1 MPTADTTFQET
12 EQEIVE
18 RWRAQELERAG
29 FPEDVATELAMRTD
43 VDLHARDRPD
53 PAWLHARAGGPDP
66 ALAIP
71 PADPGGQNLPVLG
84 YIPSPHTGVVDLGP
98 VQLHMYGLTLLVAI
112 LACIGLTGRRWVA
125 QGGDWDLV
133 TRVAV
138 WGVAF
143 GVIGARAYHDVTS
156 WNEVPTPKWQ
166 GIFEVWKGGLG
177 VWGGI
182 LLGAV
187 VGAMIVRRA
196 GASVPLFM
204 DAVAPGLLLAQG
216 IGRIGNWWNQ
226 ELYGKPTKLPW
237 GLKID
242 AAHLPADPKYLALLD
257 LPPDVPLRADLGRG
271 RRRRPALDRPPVQAS
286 NPPNLFALYVAWYC
300 FGRFFEELLRIDPA
314 HHIAGL
320 RLNAWVSIVVFVVAV
335 AYFVLHERRPRAPS
349 GAEAPRAAEAGAH
362 DGDPQ
367 GPRPVARSTLP
378 GDARRRARARAGP
391 GRVRRAVRPSALAR
405 PPRGA
410 AAPRDRPRGDRR
422 HVRRAPRRARASSTS
437 TRAASS

>member
-1 MPTADTTFQET
+1 
-12 EQEIVE
+12 
-18 RWRAQELERAG
+18 
-29 FPEDVATELAMRTD
+29 
-43 VDLHARDRPD
+43 
-53 PAWLHARAGGPDP
+53 
-66 ALAIP
+66 
-71 PADPGGQNLPVLG
+71 VLG

-125 QGGDWDLV
+125 QGGEWDLV

-182 LLGAV
+182 LLGTL

-196 GASVPLFM
+196 GASVSLFM

-237 GLKID
+237 ALKID
-242 AAHLPADPKYLALLD
+242 PEH
-257 LPPDVPLRADLGRG
+257 
-271 RRRRPALDRPPVQAS
+271 RPIQYLDRATYHPTFLYELIWNLIGVGVLLFVSKRFRIKPPA
-286 NPPNLFALYVAWYC
+286 LFALYVAWYT

-320 RLNAWVSIVVFVVAV
+320 RFNAWVSIIVFVLSVVWFWWAQ
-335 AYFVLHERRPRAPS
+335 FWRTRPRKPLEPEKRPAM
-349 GAEAPRAAEAGAH
+349 AIPR
-362 DGDPQ
+362 
-367 GPRPVARSTLP
+367 S
-378 GDARRRARARAGP
+378 
-391 GRVRRAVRPSALAR
+391 RVR
-405 PPRGA
+405 
-410 AAPRDRPRGDRR
+410 
-422 HVRRAPRRARASSTS
+422 
-437 TRAASS
+437 